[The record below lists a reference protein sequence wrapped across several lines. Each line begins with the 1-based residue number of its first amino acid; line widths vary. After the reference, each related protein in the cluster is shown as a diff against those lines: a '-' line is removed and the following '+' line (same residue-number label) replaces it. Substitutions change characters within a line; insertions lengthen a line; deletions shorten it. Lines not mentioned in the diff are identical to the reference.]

1 MSTDL
6 TTESSIY
13 LAIIMAFLFGA
24 NFEPGERLQATEFNA
39 VLETLLAVE
48 TWSDE

>member
-1 MSTDL
+1 MYT
-6 TTESSIY
+6 IC
-13 LAIIMAFLFGA
+13 
-24 NFEPGERLQATEFNA
+24 RLQEEEGENFKTLSDILIKLKTEFNA